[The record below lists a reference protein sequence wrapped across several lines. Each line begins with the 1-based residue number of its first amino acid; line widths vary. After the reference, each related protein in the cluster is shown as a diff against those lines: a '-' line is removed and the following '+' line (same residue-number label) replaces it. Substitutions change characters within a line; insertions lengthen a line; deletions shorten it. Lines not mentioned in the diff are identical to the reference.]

1 MRLARKEIDTNNKRK
16 HNRAKRDTSSIR
28 ARVVYAEHCAR
39 KGALSKANQ
48 AITSTSMPNADP
60 TNIDLLRAKHPETA
74 HPDRDPVRLS
84 SRLCPR
90 PQVLEEHWSSDAGI
104 EFLDKWFSV
113 AKICQY
119 FRTRSPVTMPD
130 IDGWHARDLI
140 APLFF
145 NDNTE
150 VHNLIRRRLILPY
163 LTGSFHSSFIEEYA
177 GGLLMALQKPD
188 GGIRPILCGEVWRR
202 CFASLEVNATPIR
215 NEVGKLFTSSY
226 DNFIQTA
233 GIRDGASHC
242 AKILSVFYDNLDIS
256 DPNDPDAIIKIDIS
270 NAFNTTDRALT
281 LDMISGRASR
291 DYACGIKEGDVI
303 PTVNTLSNLF
313 GYFKAMRTCHSKLRY
328 FDWHGQ
334 VH

>member
-1 MRLARKEIDTNNKRK
+1 
-16 HNRAKRDTSSIR
+16 
-28 ARVVYAEHCAR
+28 
-39 KGALSKANQ
+39 
-48 AITSTSMPNADP
+48 
-60 TNIDLLRAKHPETA
+60 
-74 HPDRDPVRLS
+74 
-84 SRLCPR
+84 
-90 PQVLEEHWSSDAGI
+90 
-104 EFLDKWFSV
+104 
-113 AKICQY
+113 
-119 FRTRSPVTMPD
+119 MPD

-150 VHNLIRRRLILPY
+150 LHNLIRRRLILPY

-202 CFASLEVNATPIR
+202 CFASLAVNATPIR
-215 NEVGKLFTSSY
+215 NEAAKLFTSSY

-242 AKILSVFYDNLDIS
+242 AKILSVFYDNLDTS
-256 DPNDPDAIIKIDIS
+256 DPNDPDVIIKIDVS
-270 NAFNTTDRALT
+270 NAFNATDRALT

-303 PTVNTLSNLF
+303 PTVNTLSNMF

-328 FDWHGQ
+328 FDWDGQ
-334 VH
+334 VHLAKGKTGGQQGDPLEMLIFNLTIHHLWTGIS